1 MERAAWRL
9 AAAASNAKLGPGH
22 AEGDGAIMTQPL
34 YGLVSG
40 TRSLAHADLDQRVRR
55 VASGFSAL
63 GVKAGDCVALLL
75 RNDIAFIEVSFAAQ
89 TVGAYAVPINWHF
102 KAEEIAYILADCAA
116 GVLVGHADLLA
127 PIVQALPAGVTA
139 IAVGTPPEVAAAYG
153 LAPLAPDAVP
163 GALDYE
169 GWLGAAPPDRGSS
182 EAPPLT
188 MFYTSGTT
196 GAPKGVRRPAPNP
209 AQLAASDRLR
219 REVFGIVPGIR
230 SVIPGPLYHSAPN
243 AFAMRAGR
251 VGEVMV
257 LLPRFDPVALL
268 ELIERQRI
276 DTLFMVPTMFIRL
289 LKLPETIR
297 CRYDLS
303 SLRFV
308 IHAAAPCPAEVKQA
322 MIDWWGPVIHEFYG
336 STESGAVTF
345 ATSADTLAK
354 PGTVGRAVKGA
365 QLRILDARGTVLPA
379 GEVGEIFT
387 RFAELPDFTYHNK
400 PDERAGIER
409 DGFITSG
416 DVGYLDAEGYLF
428 LCDRKRDMVI
438 SGGVNIYPAE
448 IEAVLLRIAGVK
460 DCAVFGIPD
469 AEFGEKLMAVV
480 EPMEGRSLTPASL
493 QAELARHLAGYKVPR
508 LVEIRRDLP
517 REDSGKI
524 FKRRLREPYWRAV
537 GRSI

>member
-1 MERAAWRL
+1 
-9 AAAASNAKLGPGH
+9 
-22 AEGDGAIMTQPL
+22 MTQL
-34 YGLVSG
+34 LRGLVSG
-40 TRSLAHADLDQRVRR
+40 TRALAHADLDQRVRR
-55 VASGFSAL
+55 LASALSAL
-63 GVKAGDCVALLL
+63 GVRAGDCVALLM
-75 RNDIAFIEVSFAAQ
+75 RNDIAFIEASFAAQ

-116 GVLVGHADLLA
+116 KALLGHADLLA
-127 PIVQALPAGVTA
+127 PVAQELPVGLPL
-139 IAVGTPPEVAAAYG
+139 IAVATPPEVAAAYG
-153 LAPLAPDAVP
+153 LAPLPQPALP

-169 GWLGAAPPDRGSS
+169 AWLAAAPPHSANS

-196 GAPKGVRRPAPNP
+196 GTPKGVRRPAPTA
-209 AQLAASDRLR
+209 AQMVTADRLR

-230 SVIPGPLYHSAPN
+230 SAIPGPLYHSAPN

-251 VGEVMV
+251 VGELMV

-276 DTLFMVPTMFIRL
+276 DTMFMVPTMFIRL
-289 LKLPETIR
+289 LKLPEAIR
-297 CRYDLS
+297 RRYDLS
-303 SLRFV
+303 SLRFI

-336 STESGAVTF
+336 STESSAVTF
-345 ATSADTLAK
+345 ATSADTQAK
-354 PGTVGRAVKGA
+354 PGTVGRVVAGA
-365 QLRILDARGTVLPA
+365 QVRILYERGTPLPA

-387 RFAELPDFTYHNK
+387 RFVELPDFTYHNR
-400 PDERAGIER
+400 PEERAAVER

-448 IEAVLLRIAGVK
+448 IEAQLVKIAGVK

-469 AEFGEKLMAVV
+469 AEFGEKLIAVV
-480 EPMEGRSLTPASL
+480 EPMEGHPLTPAGL
-493 QAELARHLAGYKVPR
+493 QAELQRHLAGYKVPR
-508 LVEIRRDLP
+508 LIEIGRDLP

-524 FKRRLREPYWRAV
+524 FKRRLREPYWRAA
-537 GRSI
+537 GRRI